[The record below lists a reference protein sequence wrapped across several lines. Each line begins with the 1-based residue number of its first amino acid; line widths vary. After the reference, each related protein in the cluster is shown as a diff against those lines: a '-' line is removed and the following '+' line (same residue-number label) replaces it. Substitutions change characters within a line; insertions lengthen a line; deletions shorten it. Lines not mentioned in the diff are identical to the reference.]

1 MSYSLSISFKDFSFK
16 NHLILFILN
25 ELKIKSIEYNYNFEW
40 HKTTKKDVLT
50 IEADQIQFNLSKG
63 GQLILQNLNNSL
75 PRIFGSKVDSKTSN
89 DILQYSESSLMDLI
103 IYAQIHNYI
112 DYGLQNNDEVKYWK
126 LFGVIIPSYVEII
139 RNPNYVEEAPGMDMV
154 EKEFISIESLPG
166 HVHQMSYAEKLW
178 FGSCWQMYFSPE
190 YYKYIP
196 KFLFDEFQ
204 DCCEN
209 KVFDNGLRKITLFN
223 NPAEYDL
230 PENRAKQWAFRR
242 AVGIDSIAHEL
253 TKQANRIEPKNLPV
267 IITKKN
273 CVKGETKVTLYK
285 ENKMIIREFLDD
297 GITMVFEEIRN
308 VKSSSPFDFFIKRL
322 FK

>member
-16 NHLILFILN
+16 NHLILFILK
-25 ELKIKSIEYNYNFEW
+25 ELKIKSIEYE
-40 HKTTKKDVLT
+40 KDIDFVKISKLDIINVET
-50 IEADQIQFNLSKG
+50 SQIKFHLKDG
-63 GQLILQNLNNSL
+63 GRLLIQNMNNSL
-75 PRIFGSKVDSKTSN
+75 PRIFGGKN
-89 DILQYSESSLMDLI
+89 DIQDVYRIRYFVDMNYPELITMGHINDDL
-103 IYAQIHNYI
+103 
-112 DYGLQNNDEVKYWK
+112 DETLQNEEDVDYFRQKK
-126 LFGVIIPSYVEII
+126 GFIPSYVEII
-139 RNPNYVEEAPGMDMV
+139 PNPNYVESAPGMDMIA
-154 EKEFISIESLPG
+154 KGFISIESLPG
-166 HVHQMSYAEKLW
+166 HYHQMSYAEKLW

-273 CVKGETKVTLYK
+273 CVKGETKVTIYK